1 MFLVSSVE
9 LVVTA
14 CRSGVIGAFPTLNCR
29 SPEELDRWCS
39 EIRTRLGS
47 SGNRVA
53 PYCPNLVV
61 HNSYRRMNDDLA
73 VIVNHRPDLVIT
85 SVGSPAPA
93 IEALHAAD
101 IFVLSDVA
109 TIGQA
114 RKAVAAGADGLVL
127 LCAGAGGQTGWI
139 NPFSFAR
146 AVRAFFAGPIVLAGG
161 IADGRSLAAARMLGC
176 DLGYMGTRFIAT
188 TESAAPDA
196 YKAML
201 VASSA
206 DDVMLTSSITGLPA
220 NFLRQSLINAGF
232 DPDDM
237 PSRGPLDVAEDI
249 GLDALERKPKRWKDI
264 WSAGHSTSGI
274 EAVVPVRELV
284 ARIKAEYE
292 DALEAFHA

>member
-1 MFLVSSVE
+1 MFLVSNME

-39 EIRTRLGS
+39 EIRARLGS
-47 SGNRVA
+47 SGDRVA

-73 VIVNHRPDLVIT
+73 VIVGHRPDLVIT

-237 PSRGPLDVAEDI
+237 PSRGPLDMEQDI
-249 GLDALERKPKRWKDI
+249 GIDALERKPKRWKDI

-274 EAVVPVRELV
+274 ETVVPVRELV